1 MNLPTRIEAPV
12 VIEIKDILS
21 MYSNSRIIEEMANT
35 YPLLG
40 GDRYFILQK
49 DTCSDMELVINE
61 KLKERL
67 FRYDRLSNEDN
78 ILSYEVMH
86 RYNVTEYHL
95 AVRMYLCYV
104 CKCTFD
110 FVLETDP
117 ARHKVVDAILLVGK
131 MMIHDLLLPVT
142 NPPAFYEEKAEMG
155 MLHEEYDIEPETIKE
170 LEKDVKQF
178 KKQFCKGWK
187 ATKSSRLAR
196 LMKARQSLKN
206 QLAPQERSI
215 LDNAIELFTI
225 CADPE
230 LSNKMLKA
238 INFDNW
244 EEGEVTPLGL
254 FSFIGLQRYSSM
266 EDWWWNEL
274 EGYNQSGCAEP
285 VIEVSIQTKEDVEGL
300 IGISR
305 YFTLLKDLFCAIDK
319 LSGNNN

>member
-40 GDRYFILQK
+40 GDRSFILQK
-49 DTCSDMELVINE
+49 NTCSDMEPVINGQ
-61 KLKERL
+61 LKEHL
-67 FRYDRLSNEDN
+67 FRYDQLSNEDN

-95 AVRMYLCYV
+95 TVRMHICYV

-117 ARHKVVDAILLVGK
+117 ARHKVVDAIRLVGK
-131 MMIHDLLLPVT
+131 MMVYDLLLPVA
-142 NPPAFYEEKAEMG
+142 NPPAFYDEKVEMG

-178 KKQFCKGWK
+178 KKQFCKGRK

-196 LMKARQSLKN
+196 LKKARQSLETE
-206 QLAPQERSI
+206 LAPLERSI

-225 CADPE
+225 CTDPE
-230 LSNKMLKA
+230 LSNKMLNA
-238 INFDNW
+238 INFENW
-244 EEGEVTPLGL
+244 DEGEVIPLGL
-254 FSFIGLQRYSSM
+254 FYFIGLQTNSFI

-274 EGYNQSGCAEP
+274 EGFNQSGCSEP
-285 VIEVSIQTKEDVEGL
+285 FIEVLIQTKEDMEGL
-300 IGISR
+300 IGLSR
-305 YFTLLKDLFCAIDK
+305 YFTLLKDLFCDIEK
-319 LSGNNN
+319 LSRN